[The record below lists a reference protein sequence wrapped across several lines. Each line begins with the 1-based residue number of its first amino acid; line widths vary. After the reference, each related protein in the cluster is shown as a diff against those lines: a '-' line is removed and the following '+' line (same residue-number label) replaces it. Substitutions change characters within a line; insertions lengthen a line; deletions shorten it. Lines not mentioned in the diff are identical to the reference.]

1 VQSRKSMG
9 RRLAAAIAT
18 VAAATLI
25 ITGCSTAGT
34 SSSSS
39 SRYLNVYSGNP
50 GNLTDNFNPFVSD
63 VAYGANGAVL
73 GAIYEPLF
81 YFNSAKNEK
90 PQPWLGTGYTVS
102 PDGLTYTVTLK
113 NGVKWQDGKPFTAA
127 DVAYTY
133 NLIKKN
139 PSINLY
145 GLKLADAKAVD
156 DTHVTITLTQPD
168 YPNEYRLLGLTFIV
182 PEHIWS
188 SIADPSKT
196 TNQKPVG
203 TGAFSFGAFTP
214 QSVTLVANK
223 SYYDKSQP
231 GIPGIRLVTST
242 GNAAALN
249 SLNAGQIDW
258 AGIALQDVKKSFVD
272 KDPKYNKYTSI
283 PADIKALLPN
293 LTKAPF
299 NDLAFRQALSLSI
312 DRDAIIKQAFGGTDT
327 PGNPT
332 SLLQP
337 RDEAYI
343 PAEYKGK
350 TLDQNIDQAKKLLTG
365 AGYTYDSSGKLI
377 GKDGKPVAFKITTV
391 TGYTDTITADQ
402 LLVQDFAKIGV
413 QATPEELSLGSYS
426 TARQNGTF
434 DLLDDR
440 IPTGPNPFQ
449 QFSDSLD
456 SAKTAPVGKPANA
469 NFVRFDD
476 PAVDKL
482 IAEAGSTNDQA
493 KLTAAYQALGTYF
506 AKNQPY
512 IILSQNGAVTTYRD
526 QHFTG
531 MPTTDNLWATP
542 SNWLSGNIGYIA
554 KQLKPVK

>member
-1 VQSRKSMG
+1 MQPRKP
-9 RRLAAAIAT
+9 RRMRIAAAIAT
-18 VAAATLI
+18 VAAAALI
-25 ITGCSTAGT
+25 ITGCSSSGT
-34 SSSSS
+34 GASST
-39 SRYLNVYSGNP
+39 SRYINVYSGSP

-73 GAIYEPLF
+73 GAVYEPLF

-90 PQPWLGTGYTVS
+90 PQPWLGTEYTVS
-102 PDGLTYTVTLK
+102 PDGLTYSITLK
-113 NGVKWQDGKPFTAA
+113 SGVKWQDGKPFTAA

-133 NLIKKN
+133 NLLKSK
-139 PSINLY
+139 PSLNLY
-145 GLKLADAKAVD
+145 GLKIADAKAVD
-156 DTHVTITLTQPD
+156 DTHATITLTQPD

-188 SIADPSKT
+188 SIDDPEKT
-196 TNQKPVG
+196 TNTKPIG

-223 SYYDKSQP
+223 DYYEKGEP
-231 GIPGIRLVTST
+231 AIPGIRLVTST

-258 AGIALQDVKKSFVD
+258 AGIALQDVQKSFVD
-272 KDPKYNKYTSI
+272 KDPKHNKYTSI
-283 PADIKALLPN
+283 PADIKALMPN

-299 NDLAFRQALSLSI
+299 NDVAFRQALSLSI
-312 DRDAIIKQAFGGTDT
+312 DRDSIIKQAFGGTDT

-343 PAEYKGK
+343 PDAYKGK
-350 TLDQNIDQAKKLLTG
+350 SLDQNIDQAKKILTS
-365 AGYTYDSSGKLI
+365 AGYTYSGDTLI
-377 GKDGKPVAFKITTV
+377 GKDGKPVTFKITTV
-391 TGYTDTITADQ
+391 TGYTDTITANQ

-413 QATPEELSLGSYS
+413 TATPEELSLGAYS

-456 SAKTAPVGKPANA
+456 SAKSAPVGQPANA
-469 NFVRFDD
+469 NFVRFDNPD
-476 PAVDKL
+476 VDKL
-482 IAEAGSTNDQA
+482 IAEAGSTNDPA

-506 AKNQPY
+506 AENQPY

-526 QHFTG
+526 QYFTG

-542 SNWLSGNIGYIA
+542 SNWLSGNIGFIA
-554 KQLKPVK
+554 KKLKPVK

>member
-1 VQSRKSMG
+1 MQSRKPLRM
-9 RRLAAAIAT
+9 RVAAAIAT
-18 VAAATLI
+18 VAAAALI
-25 ITGCSTAGT
+25 ITGCSSAGSGT
-34 SSSSS
+34 SSSA
-39 SRYLNVYSGNP
+39 RYVNVYSGNP

-73 GAIYEPLF
+73 GAVYEPLF

-90 PQPWLGTGYTVS
+90 PQPWLGSEYSVS
-102 PDGLTYTVTLK
+102 ADGLTYSVTLK
-113 NGVKWQDGKPFTAA
+113 DGVKWQDGKPFTAA

-133 NLIKKN
+133 NLLKAK
-139 PSINLY
+139 PELNLY
-145 GLKLADAKAVD
+145 GLKIADAKAVD

-182 PEHIWS
+182 PEHIWK
-188 SIADPSKT
+188 SIPDPAKT
-196 TNQKPVG
+196 TNTKPIG
-203 TGAFSFGAFTP
+203 TGAFSFGQFTP

-223 SYYDKSQP
+223 SYYEKGQP
-231 GIPGIRLVTST
+231 AVPGIRLVTST

-258 AGIALQDVKKSFVD
+258 AGIALQDVQKSFVD

-293 LTKAPF
+293 LSKAPF

-312 DRDAIIKQAFGGTDT
+312 DRGAIIKQAFGGTDT

-350 TLDQNIDQAKKLLTG
+350 TLDQNIDKAKKTLTD
-365 AGYTYDSSGKLI
+365 AGYSYDSSGKLL
-377 GKDGKPVAFKITTV
+377 GKDGKPVQFKITTV
-391 TGYTDTITADQ
+391 TGYTDTITANQ

-413 QATPEELSLGSYS
+413 QATSEELSLGAYS

-456 SAKTAPVGKPANA
+456 SAKSAPIGKSANA
-469 NFVRFDD
+469 NFVRFSD

-482 IAEAGSTNDQA
+482 IAEAGGTNDPA
-493 KLTAAYQALGTYF
+493 KLTSAYQALGTYF
-506 AKNQPY
+506 AENQPY

-526 QHFTG
+526 QYFTG

-542 SNWLSGNIGYIA
+542 SNWLSGNIGYVA

>member
-1 VQSRKSMG
+1 MQPRKPLRM
-9 RRLAAAIAT
+9 RVAAAIAT

-25 ITGCSTAGT
+25 ITGCSGSGASG
-34 SSSSS
+34 SSS
-39 SRYLNVYSGNP
+39 SRYINVYSGSP

-73 GAIYEPLF
+73 GAVYEPLF

-90 PQPWLGTGYTVS
+90 PQPWLGSEYSVS
-102 PDGLTYTVTLK
+102 PDGLTYSITLK
-113 NGVKWQDGKPFTAA
+113 SGVKWQDGKPFTAA

-133 NLIKKN
+133 NLLKSK
-139 PSINLY
+139 PSLNLY
-145 GLKLADAKAVD
+145 GLKIADAKAVD
-156 DTHVTITLTQPD
+156 DTHATITLTQAD

-182 PEHIWS
+182 PEHIWK
-188 SIADPSKT
+188 SIADPEKT
-196 TNQKPVG
+196 TNTKPIG

-223 SYYDKSQP
+223 DYYEKGEP
-231 GIPGIRLVTST
+231 AIPGIRLVTST

-258 AGIALQDVKKSFVD
+258 AGIALQDVQKSFVD
-272 KDPKYNKYTSI
+272 KDPKHNKYTSI
-283 PADIKALLPN
+283 PADIKALMPN

-299 NDLAFRQALSLSI
+299 NDVAFRQALSLSI
-312 DRDAIIKQAFGGTDT
+312 DRDSIIKQAFGGTDT

-343 PAEYKGK
+343 PDAYKGK
-350 TLDQNIDQAKKLLTG
+350 TLDQNIDQAKKILTG
-365 AGYTYDSSGKLI
+365 AGYTYSGDKLI

-391 TGYTDTITADQ
+391 TGYTDTITANQ

-413 QATPEELSLGSYS
+413 TATPEELSLGAYS

-456 SAKTAPVGKPANA
+456 SAKSAPVGQAANA
-469 NFVRFDD
+469 NFVRFDNPD
-476 PAVDKL
+476 VDKL
-482 IAEAGSTNDQA
+482 IAEAGSTNDPA

-506 AKNQPY
+506 AENQPY

-526 QHFTG
+526 QYFTG

-542 SNWLSGNIGYIA
+542 SNWLSGNIGFIA
-554 KQLKPVK
+554 KKLKPVK

>member
-1 VQSRKSMG
+1 MQPRKPLRM
-9 RRLAAAIAT
+9 RVAAAIAT

-25 ITGCSTAGT
+25 ITGCSGSGAT
-34 SSSSS
+34 SSSS
-39 SRYLNVYSGNP
+39 SRYINVYSGSP

-73 GAIYEPLF
+73 GAVYEPLF

-90 PQPWLGTGYTVS
+90 PQTWLGSEYTVS
-102 PDGLTYTVTLK
+102 PDGLTYSITLK
-113 NGVKWQDGKPFTAA
+113 SGVKWQDGKPFTAA

-133 NLIKKN
+133 NLLKSK
-139 PSINLY
+139 PSLNLY
-145 GLKLADAKAVD
+145 GLKIADAKAVD
-156 DTHVTITLTQPD
+156 DTHATITLTQAD

-182 PEHIWS
+182 PEHIWK
-188 SIADPSKT
+188 SIADPEKT
-196 TNQKPVG
+196 TNTKPIG

-223 SYYDKSQP
+223 DYYEKGEP
-231 GIPGIRLVTST
+231 AIPGIRLVTST

-258 AGIALQDVKKSFVD
+258 AGIALQDVQKSFVD
-272 KDPKYNKYTSI
+272 KDPKHNKYTSI
-283 PADIKALLPN
+283 PADIKALMPN

-299 NDLAFRQALSLSI
+299 NDVAFRQALSLSI
-312 DRDAIIKQAFGGTDT
+312 DRDSIIKQAFGGTDT

-343 PAEYKGK
+343 PDAYKGK
-350 TLDQNIDQAKKLLTG
+350 TLDQNIDQAKKILTG
-365 AGYTYDSSGKLI
+365 AGYTYSGDKLI

-391 TGYTDTITADQ
+391 TGYTDTITANQ

-413 QATPEELSLGSYS
+413 TATPEELSLGAYS

-456 SAKTAPVGKPANA
+456 SAKSAPVGQAANA
-469 NFVRFDD
+469 NFVRFDNPD
-476 PAVDKL
+476 VDKL
-482 IAEAGSTNDQA
+482 IAEAGSTNDPA

-506 AKNQPY
+506 AENQPY

-526 QHFTG
+526 QYFTG

-542 SNWLSGNIGYIA
+542 SNWLSGNIGFIA
-554 KQLKPVK
+554 KKLKPVK

>member
-1 VQSRKSMG
+1 MRPRTSTK
-9 RRLAAAIAT
+9 RRVAAALAT

-25 ITGCSTAGT
+25 MTGCAG
-34 SSSSS
+34 SSGASSS

-50 GNLTDNFNPFVSD
+50 GNLTDNFNPFVAD

-73 GAIYEPLF
+73 GAVYEPLF

-90 PQPWLGTGYTVS
+90 PHPWLGTEYTVS
-102 PDGLTYTVTLK
+102 PDGLTYTVTLRD
-113 NGVKWQDGKPFTAA
+113 GVKWQDGKPFSAA

-133 NLIKKN
+133 NLLKQK
-139 PSINLY
+139 PELNLY
-145 GLKLADAKAVD
+145 GLKIADAKAVD
-156 DTHVTITLTQPD
+156 DTHVTITLSQPD

-182 PEHIWS
+182 PEHIWK
-188 SIADPSKT
+188 SIPDPAKT

-203 TGAFSFGAFTP
+203 TGAFDFGQFTP
-214 QSVTLVANK
+214 QSVTLTANK
-223 SYYDKSQP
+223 DYYQQGQP
-231 GIPGIRLVTST
+231 AIPGIRLVTST

-258 AGIALQDVKKSFVD
+258 AGIALQDVQKSFVD
-272 KDPKYNKYTSI
+272 KDKKYNKYTSI
-283 PADIKALLPN
+283 PADIKVLMPN
-293 LTKAPF
+293 LSKAPF

-327 PGNPT
+327 PANPT

-343 PAEYKGK
+343 PAQYQGK
-350 TLDQNIDQAKKLLTG
+350 TLDQNIDKAKKTLTD
-365 AGYTYDSSGKLI
+365 AGYTYDGSGNLL
-377 GKDGKPVAFKITTV
+377 GKDKQPVKFKITTV

-402 LLVQDFAKIGV
+402 LLVQDFQKIGI
-413 QATPEELSLGSYS
+413 QATPEELSLGAYS

-456 SAKTAPVGKPANA
+456 SAKTAPVGTAANA
-469 NFVRFDD
+469 NFVRFSDPKVDALIAQAGGTND
-476 PAVDKL
+476 PA
-482 IAEAGSTNDQA
+482 T
-493 KLTAAYQALGTYF
+493 LTTAYQALGTYF
-506 AKNQPY
+506 AENQPY

-526 QHFTG
+526 QYFTG
-531 MPTTDNLWATP
+531 MPTPDNLWATP

-554 KQLKPVK
+554 KSLKPVK

>member
-1 VQSRKSMG
+1 MQPRKPLRM
-9 RRLAAAIAT
+9 RVAAAIAT

-25 ITGCSTAGT
+25 ITGCSGSGA

-39 SRYLNVYSGNP
+39 SRYINVYSGSP

-73 GAIYEPLF
+73 GAVYEPLF

-90 PQPWLGTGYTVS
+90 PQPWLGSKYSVS
-102 PDGLTYTVTLK
+102 PDGLTYSITLK
-113 NGVKWQDGKPFTAA
+113 SGVKWQDGKPFTAA

-133 NLIKKN
+133 NLLKSK
-139 PSINLY
+139 PSLNLY
-145 GLKLADAKAVD
+145 GLKIADAKAVD
-156 DTHVTITLTQPD
+156 DTHATITLTQAD

-182 PEHIWS
+182 PEHIWK
-188 SIADPSKT
+188 SIADPEKT
-196 TNQKPVG
+196 TNTKPIG

-223 SYYDKSQP
+223 DYYEKGEP
-231 GIPGIRLVTST
+231 AIPGIRLVTST

-258 AGIALQDVKKSFVD
+258 AGIALQDVQKSFVD
-272 KDPKYNKYTSI
+272 KDPKHNKYTSI
-283 PADIKALLPN
+283 PADIKALMPN

-299 NDLAFRQALSLSI
+299 NDVAFRQALSLSI
-312 DRDAIIKQAFGGTDT
+312 DRDSIIKQAFGGTDT

-343 PAEYKGK
+343 PDAYKGK
-350 TLDQNIDQAKKLLTG
+350 TLDQNIDQAKKILTG
-365 AGYTYDSSGKLI
+365 AGYTYSGDKLI

-391 TGYTDTITADQ
+391 TGYTDTITANQ

-413 QATPEELSLGSYS
+413 TATPEELSLGAYS

-456 SAKTAPVGKPANA
+456 SAKSAPVGQAANA
-469 NFVRFDD
+469 NFVRFDNPD
-476 PAVDKL
+476 VDKL
-482 IAEAGSTNDQA
+482 IAEAGSTNDPA

-506 AKNQPY
+506 AENQPY

-526 QHFTG
+526 QYFTG

-542 SNWLSGNIGYIA
+542 SNWLSGNIGFIA
-554 KQLKPVK
+554 KKLKPVK

>member
-1 VQSRKSMG
+1 MRV
-9 RRLAAAIAT
+9 AAAIAT

-25 ITGCSTAGT
+25 ITGCSGSGAT
-34 SSSSS
+34 SSSS
-39 SRYLNVYSGNP
+39 SRYINVYSGSP

-73 GAIYEPLF
+73 GAVYEPLF

-90 PQPWLGTGYTVS
+90 PQTWLGSEYTVS
-102 PDGLTYTVTLK
+102 PDGLTYSITLK
-113 NGVKWQDGKPFTAA
+113 SGVKWQDGKPFTAA

-133 NLIKKN
+133 NLLKSK
-139 PSINLY
+139 PSLNLY
-145 GLKLADAKAVD
+145 GLKIADAKAVD
-156 DTHVTITLTQPD
+156 DTHATITLTQAD

-182 PEHIWS
+182 PEHIWK
-188 SIADPSKT
+188 SIADPEKT
-196 TNQKPVG
+196 TNTKPIG

-223 SYYDKSQP
+223 DYYEKGEP
-231 GIPGIRLVTST
+231 AIPGIRLVTST

-258 AGIALQDVKKSFVD
+258 AGIALQDVQKSFVD
-272 KDPKYNKYTSI
+272 KDPKHNKYTSI
-283 PADIKALLPN
+283 PADIKALMPN

-299 NDLAFRQALSLSI
+299 NDVAFRQALSLSI
-312 DRDAIIKQAFGGTDT
+312 DRDSIIKQAFGGTDT

-343 PAEYKGK
+343 PDAYKGK
-350 TLDQNIDQAKKLLTG
+350 TLDQNIDQAKKILTG
-365 AGYTYDSSGKLI
+365 AGYTYSGDKLI

-391 TGYTDTITADQ
+391 TGYTDTITANQ

-413 QATPEELSLGSYS
+413 TATPEELSLGAYS

-456 SAKTAPVGKPANA
+456 SAKSAPVGQAANA
-469 NFVRFDD
+469 NFVRFDNPD
-476 PAVDKL
+476 VDKL
-482 IAEAGSTNDQA
+482 IAEAGSTNDPA

-506 AKNQPY
+506 AENQPY

-526 QHFTG
+526 QYFTG

-542 SNWLSGNIGYIA
+542 SNWLSGNIGFIA
-554 KQLKPVK
+554 KKLKPVK

>member
-1 VQSRKSMG
+1 VQPRKPLRM
-9 RRLAAAIAT
+9 RVAAAIAT

-25 ITGCSTAGT
+25 ITGCSGTGAT
-34 SSSSS
+34 SSPST
-39 SRYLNVYSGNP
+39 RYINVYSGNP

-73 GAIYEPLF
+73 GAVYEPLF

-90 PQPWLGTGYTVS
+90 PQPWLGTEYTVS
-102 PDGLTYTVTLK
+102 PDGLTYSITLK
-113 NGVKWQDGKPFTAA
+113 SGVKWQDGKPFTAA

-133 NLIKKN
+133 NLLKAN
-139 PSINLY
+139 PALNLY
-145 GLKLADAKAVD
+145 GLKIAEAKAVD
-156 DTHVTITLTQPD
+156 DTHATITLTQPD

-182 PEHIWS
+182 PEHIWKTIS
-188 SIADPSKT
+188 DPGKT
-196 TNQKPVG
+196 TNTKPIG

-223 SYYDKSQP
+223 DYYEKGQP
-231 GIPGIRLVTST
+231 AIPGIRLVTST

-258 AGIALQDVKKSFVD
+258 AGIALQDVQKSFVD
-272 KDPKYNKYTSI
+272 KDPKHNKYTSI

-299 NDLAFRQALSLSI
+299 NDVAFRQALSLSI
-312 DRDAIIKQAFGGTDT
+312 DRDSIIKQAFGGTDT

-343 PAEYKGK
+343 PAAYKGK
-350 TLDQNIDQAKKLLTG
+350 TLDQNIDQAKKILTG
-365 AGYTYDSSGKLI
+365 AGYSYSGDKLI
-377 GKDGKPVAFKITTV
+377 GKDGKPVTFKLTTV
-391 TGYTDTITADQ
+391 TGYTDTITANQ

-413 QATPEELSLGSYS
+413 TATPEELSLGAYS
-426 TARQNGTF
+426 TERQNGTF

-456 SAKTAPVGKPANA
+456 SAKSAPVGQTANA
-469 NFVRFDD
+469 NFVRFSN
-476 PAVDKL
+476 PEVDKL
-482 IAEAGSTNDQA
+482 IAAAGSTNDPA

-506 AKNQPY
+506 AENQPY

-526 QHFTG
+526 QFFTG

-542 SNWLSGNIGYIA
+542 SNWLSGNIGFIA

>member
-1 VQSRKSMG
+1 MRV
-9 RRLAAAIAT
+9 AAAIAT

-25 ITGCSTAGT
+25 ITGCSGSGAT
-34 SSSSS
+34 SSSS
-39 SRYLNVYSGNP
+39 SRYINVYSGSP

-73 GAIYEPLF
+73 GAVYEPLF

-90 PQPWLGTGYTVS
+90 PQPWLGSEYSVS
-102 PDGLTYTVTLK
+102 PDGLTYSITLK
-113 NGVKWQDGKPFTAA
+113 SGVKWQDGKPFTAA

-133 NLIKKN
+133 NLLKSK
-139 PSINLY
+139 PSLNLY
-145 GLKLADAKAVD
+145 GLKIADAKAVD
-156 DTHVTITLTQPD
+156 DTHATITLTQAD

-182 PEHIWS
+182 PEHIWK
-188 SIADPSKT
+188 SIADPEKT
-196 TNQKPVG
+196 TNTKPIG

-223 SYYDKSQP
+223 DYYEKGEP
-231 GIPGIRLVTST
+231 AIPGIRLVTST

-258 AGIALQDVKKSFVD
+258 AGIALQDVQKSFVD
-272 KDPKYNKYTSI
+272 KDPKHNKYTSI
-283 PADIKALLPN
+283 PADIKALMPN

-299 NDLAFRQALSLSI
+299 NDVAFRQALSLSI
-312 DRDAIIKQAFGGTDT
+312 DRDSIIKQAFGGTDT

-343 PAEYKGK
+343 PDAYKGK
-350 TLDQNIDQAKKLLTG
+350 TLDQNIDQAKKILTG
-365 AGYTYDSSGKLI
+365 AGYTYSGDKLI

-391 TGYTDTITADQ
+391 TGYTDTITANQ

-413 QATPEELSLGSYS
+413 TATPEELSLGAYS

-456 SAKTAPVGKPANA
+456 SAKSAPVGQAANA
-469 NFVRFDD
+469 NFVRFDNPD
-476 PAVDKL
+476 VDKL
-482 IAEAGSTNDQA
+482 IAEAGSTNDPA

-506 AKNQPY
+506 AENQPY

-526 QHFTG
+526 QYFTG

-542 SNWLSGNIGYIA
+542 SNWLSGNIGFIA
-554 KQLKPVK
+554 KKLKAVK